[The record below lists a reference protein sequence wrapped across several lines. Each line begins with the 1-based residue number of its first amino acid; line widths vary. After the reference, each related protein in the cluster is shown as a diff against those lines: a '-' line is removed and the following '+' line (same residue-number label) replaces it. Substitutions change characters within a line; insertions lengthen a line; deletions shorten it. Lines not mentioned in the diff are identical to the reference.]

1 MNAKKTGTKTRSAK
15 ARRMAAAAEA
25 IRQRLGLETLA
36 DRQRDALDFHDLPV
50 AAIRDAIAI
59 AFDAGYDAGFDDAQA
74 INK

>member
-36 DRQRDALDFHDLPV
+36 DRQRDALEPTSIAALQAPRRAERPV
-50 AAIRDAIAI
+50 DAAISDLKVVRPY
-59 AFDAGYDAGFDDAQA
+59 G
-74 INK
+74 